1 MTKIRLYK
9 NPNGFICGFLASGH
23 ASGEQAGSNIYC
35 AAVSAIT
42 QTAAIGLEEV
52 AKVKTD
58 IKMQSGKLSVMIDE
72 NDASNEK
79 CRTIFETMLAG
90 LASFDEVNPNHIQI
104 IEEVQ

>member
-1 MTKIRLYK
+1 MTKIKLYK
-9 NPNGFICGFLASGH
+9 SPNGFICGFLASGH
-23 ASGEQAGSNIYC
+23 ASSEQAGRNIYC

-52 AKVKTD
+52 AGVKTD

-72 NDASNEK
+72 EDASQEK
-79 CRTIFETMLAG
+79 CKIIFETMLAG
-90 LASFDEVNPNHIQI
+90 LASFDEANPKCIQI